1 MRFFFFNFNF
11 LRSEDDFEVVL
22 QNSAVPKATTTAS
35 GMVWG
40 SRSTGCTPDF
50 SPSRN
55 IPPRAIY
62 PPIIPYKIP
71 FFQFHC
77 VVSAAIKESP
87 NNDFSIEY
95 SSYDRNRKQNVLKQF
110 IYRNGS
116 PQSGSDERLTQQP
129 NMYLRKIVLYR
140 ALPIDFRF

>member
-1 MRFFFFNFNF
+1 MGLVQHEGWESAGLCHWDSVQWVDISAPYRGR
-11 LRSEDDFEVVL
+11 LQVED
-22 QNSAVPKATTTAS
+22 
-35 GMVWG
+35 
-40 SRSTGCTPDF
+40 
-50 SPSRN
+50 
-55 IPPRAIY
+55 Y